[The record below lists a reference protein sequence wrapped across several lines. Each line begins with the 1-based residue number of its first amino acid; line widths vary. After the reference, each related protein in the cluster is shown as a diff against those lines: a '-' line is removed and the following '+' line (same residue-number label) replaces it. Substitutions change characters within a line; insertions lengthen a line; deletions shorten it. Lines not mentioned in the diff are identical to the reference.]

1 MTADAGS
8 GLPIGDDHLVDQPE
22 APPTGPEPSGESAD
36 EQFAFGEPEPRR
48 RRFWIPLL
56 PVAALIVVLSVV
68 PTPFFLLT
76 PGPAEDVLPLIS
88 ISGHPTYPPSEGS
101 HLMLTAVGFRR
112 PNLFEVGL
120 AKILPHHE
128 LHPESD
134 FLARGQTDQEQQ
146 QVALSQMDQS
156 KIDAAVV
163 ALTRFAGYPKN
174 HGPGMLVEAVGD
186 GVPATGRLFSGDVIT
201 KVDGVPITSDTEL
214 RQKIVDAGVGHPLA
228 FTVEAGGTTRTET
241 IAPAKVKGFDHP
253 IVGISTVPNFP
264 FPLNISSGNIG
275 GPSAGL
281 MWALGISDLI
291 TPGDLTGGRI
301 IAGTGEIGS
310 DGTVYPIG
318 GVREKVVAAKSHGA
332 TVFFVPV
339 QDAPDARDVAK
350 GITLVPVK
358 TFEDALQWLLAHGGK
373 A

>member
-1 MTADAGS
+1 MSVDAGS
-8 GLPIGDDHLVDQPE
+8 GLPIDEEDLTAERPSHVTGVE
-22 APPTGPEPSGESAD
+22 ARAAHAGTEPA
-36 EQFAFGEPEPRR
+36 PKRTRR
-48 RRFWIPLL
+48 WWLPFIPA
-56 PVAALIVVLSVV
+56 AALIVVLSMV

-76 PGPAEDVLPLIS
+76 PGPAEDVYPLIS
-88 ISGHPTYPPSEGS
+88 ISGHPTYQPSEDS
-101 HLMLTAVGFRR
+101 RLMLTAVGFRR
-112 PNLFEVGL
+112 PNIFEVGL

-128 LHPESD
+128 LHPEHD
-134 FLARGQTDQEQQ
+134 FEAPGQTDQQQQ

-174 HGPGMLVEAVGD
+174 HGPGMLVESVGD
-186 GVPATGRLFSGDVIT
+186 GMPATGHLFSGDLIT
-201 KVDGVPITSDTEL
+201 KVDGIPITSDAQL
-214 RQKIVDAGVGHPLA
+214 RRLIVDAGAGHPLT

-241 IAPAKVKGFDHP
+241 IAPAKKKGFAHP

-264 FPLNISSGNIG
+264 FPLTISSGDIG

-291 TPGDLTGGRI
+291 TPGDLTGGRV
-301 IAGTGEIGS
+301 IAGTGAIGP

-332 TVFFVPV
+332 TVFLVPV
-339 QDAPDARDVAK
+339 QDAPDARGVAK

-358 TFEDALQWLLAHGGK
+358 TYADALHWLLTHGGS
-373 A
+373 AS